1 MRGREGGYT
10 LLEMLVAL
18 VVFGL
23 VMAGIAQSL
32 RFGLAAFTA
41 SGTRDLAPANLAAL
55 DTALSRLVSEAVP
68 GSLRGQAGGLAFT
81 TRLPPGAGVGEGLAD
96 AAIRLAPGGVL
107 LLIYR
112 QHPPGP
118 PLHPLPPARREVLAR
133 SVTAFTVSYYG
144 AAPRQAPAWVAR
156 WSEETPPLLLR
167 LHITTP
173 GRDWPDLVIAPDPQG
188 G

>member
-1 MRGREGGYT
+1 MKGREAGYT

-23 VMAGIAQSL
+23 VMLGVAQGL

-41 SGTRDLAPANLAAL
+41 SGARGLAPANLAAL
-55 DTALSRLVSEAVP
+55 DAALSRLVSEAVP
-68 GSLRGQAGGLAFT
+68 GSLQGEAAGLAFT
-81 TRLPPGAGVGEGLAD
+81 TRLPPGAGVGGGLAD
-96 AAIRLAPGGVL
+96 ATIRLGAGGEL
-107 LLIYR
+107 LLLYR

-118 PLHPLPPARREVLAR
+118 PLRPLPPPRREVLAR
-133 SVTAFTVSYYG
+133 NVTALVLSYYG
-144 AAPRQAPAWVAR
+144 AAPRQAPAWNTR
-156 WSEETPPLLLR
+156 WAQEVPPLLLR
-167 LHITTP
+167 LHIATP